1 MGLRIETWNIAY
13 RKKADTSFRNTEIP
27 FTVIPNGHRG
37 WYADPFLFDY
47 KDETYLFAE
56 YFSYKLGRG
65 VISVSKYDTEKD
77 KFTDFSEIIKEDY
90 HLSYPVVFSYNNQ
103 IYMMPECG
111 ESNNLFF
118 YRALD
123 FPNKWE
129 KISVIDK
136 KMRLADTTPFQ
147 VGEDLFALALK
158 QKADSADGALV
169 LMKYDGAVFQPMK
182 TITKDMSVARPGG
195 NMIISR
201 DSIIRVA
208 QNCEGDYGREL
219 SFISVKNLVSDYQE
233 KVVSKLTPNDIS
245 LNNSKTPAGIHTYN
259 SSNLLEVVDLKYYHN
274 SWYRLFLKLLHKG

>member
-27 FTVIPNGHRG
+27 FIVIPNGHRG

-65 VISVSKYDTEKD
+65 VISVSKFDTEKD
-77 KFTDFSEIIKEDY
+77 KFTDFSEIIIEDY
-90 HLSYPVVFSYNNQ
+90 HLSYPVVFSYNGH

-111 ESNNLFF
+111 ESQGLFF
-118 YRALD
+118 YQAID
-123 FPNKWE
+123 FPYKWK

-136 KMRLADTTPFQ
+136 KIRLADTTPFQ
-147 VGEDLFALALK
+147 IGQDLFALTLK

-169 LMKYDGAVFQPMK
+169 LMKYNGNAFQPIK
-182 TITKDMSVARPGG
+182 TITKDMSIARPGG
-195 NMIISR
+195 NMIISG

-208 QNCEGDYGREL
+208 QNSEGDYGRLL
-219 SFISVKNLVSDYQE
+219 SFISVKNMESDYQE
-233 KVVSKLTPNDIS
+233 KVVFRLTPNDIS
-245 LNNSKTPAGIHTYN
+245 LSNGKTPAGIHTYN
-259 SSNLLEVVDLKYYHN
+259 NSNLLEVVDLKYYHN

>member
-1 MGLRIETWNIAY
+1 MII
-13 RKKADTSFRNTEIP
+13 FRNTEIP

-65 VISVSKYDTEKD
+65 VISVSKYDTKKD

-219 SFISVKNLVSDYQE
+219 SFISVKNMESDYQE
-233 KVVSKLTPNDIS
+233 KVVFRLTPNDIL
-245 LNNSKTPAGIHTYN
+245 LNNGKPPAGIHTYN
-259 SSNLLEVVDLKYYHN
+259 SSRNLEVVDLKYYKK
-274 SWYRLFLKLLHKG
+274 SFYRLLLRMF

>member
-13 RKKADTSFRNTEIP
+13 RKKADTSFRNTGIP
-27 FTVIPNGHRG
+27 FTVMPNGHRG

-90 HLSYPVVFSYNNQ
+90 HLSYPVVFSYNNW

-147 VGEDLFALALK
+147 IGKDLFALTLK
-158 QKADSADGALV
+158 QKSDSADGALV
-169 LMKYDGAVFQPMK
+169 LMKYDGGVFQPIK
-182 TITKDMSVARPGG
+182 TITKDMSIARPGG
-195 NMIISR
+195 NVIISG
-201 DSIIRVA
+201 DSVIRVA
-208 QNCEGDYGREL
+208 QNCDGDYGREL
-219 SFISVKNLVSDYQE
+219 SFISVKNMESDYQE
-233 KVVSKLTPNDIS
+233 KVVFRLTPNDIL
-245 LNNSKTPAGIHTYN
+245 LNNGKPPAGIHTYN
-259 SSNLLEVVDLKYYHN
+259 SSRNLEVVDLKYYKK
-274 SWYRLFLKLLHKG
+274 SFYRLLLRLF